1 MSIQLSEHFTYKK
14 LFRFCL
20 PTIAM
25 MLCTSI
31 YGIVDGFFVSNYVG
45 KTAFAAVNLI
55 MPFLMILAC
64 FGFMIGTGGSAL
76 VGKTLGEG
84 KQEKAN
90 RYFTMM
96 VYLTLILG
104 VIMSVLGIIFMRP
117 ISYMLGASE
126 DMIEDCVLYGR
137 IINGFNWAFMLQ
149 YLFQSFFV
157 TAEKPQLGFIVTMA
171 AGVTNMILDALFV
184 AVFRWG
190 IAGAAWASIIGQ
202 CVGGLIPLVYFL
214 RPGPAKRVDAEHAPG
229 TGALG
234 RIFYNDSLLRLTKT
248 RLEARP
254 LIKACLNGSSELM
267 TNISASFVGMLYN
280 FQLLKY
286 AGEDGVAAY
295 GVVMYTQ
302 MIFAAVFLG
311 YTVGTAPIVS
321 YHYGAGH
328 YDELKNMLK
337 KSVVIMAAGG
347 VAMLLLAWTLADP
360 LAGMFVG
367 YDPELREMTKGALTI
382 YAFAFL
388 LFGFNI
394 FASAFFTALNNGGVS
409 AAISFLRTLVFQT
422 LAVLLLPALLG
433 LDGIWWAVTAAEGLA
448 LVVSTA
454 FIVGKRKRYHYL

>member
-14 LFRFCL
+14 LFRCCL

-84 KQEKAN
+84 KREKAN

-96 VYLTLILG
+96 VCLTLTLG
-104 VIMSVLGIIFMRP
+104 VIMSVLGIVFMRP

-126 DMIEDCVLYGR
+126 EMIGDCVLYGR

-157 TAEKPQLGFIVTMA
+157 TAEKPQLGFIVTIA
-171 AGVTNMILDALFV
+171 AGVTNMVLDALFV
-184 AVFRWG
+184 AVFHWG

-202 CVGGLIPLVYFL
+202 CVGGILPLIYFL
-214 RPGPAKRVDAEHAPG
+214 RPNG
-229 TGALG
+229 
-234 RIFYNDSLLRLTKT
+234 SLLRLVKTKI
-248 RLEARP
+248 EARV
-254 LIKACLNGSSELM
+254 LVKACLNGSSELM
-267 TNISASFVGMLYN
+267 TSISASFVGMLYN

-286 AGEDGVAAY
+286 AGENGVAAY

-302 MIFAAVFLG
+302 MIFAAIFLG
-311 YTVGTAPIVS
+311 YTVGTAPIIS

-328 YDELKNMLK
+328 HDELKNMLK
-337 KSVVIMAAGG
+337 KSLVVMAGGG
-347 VAMLLLAWTLADP
+347 VAMLALAWTLAGP

-367 YDPELREMTKGALTI
+367 YDPDLREITKGALTI
-382 YAFAFL
+382 YACAFL

-422 LAVLLLPALLG
+422 LAVLILPVLLG
-433 LDGIWWAVTAAEGLA
+433 LEGIWWAVTAAEGLA
-448 LVVSTA
+448 LVVSAA
-454 FIVGKRKRYHYL
+454 FIVGKRKQYRYL

>member
-1 MSIQLSEHFTYKK
+1 
-14 LFRFCL
+14 
-20 PTIAM
+20 M

-84 KQEKAN
+84 NREKAN

-104 VIMSVLGIIFMRP
+104 VMMSVLGIIFMRP

-126 DMIEDCVLYGR
+126 DMIDDCVLYGR

-149 YLFQSFFV
+149 YLFQSFLV
-157 TAEKPQLGFIVTMA
+157 TAEKPQLGFIVTVS
-171 AGVTNMILDALFV
+171 AGVTNMVLDALFV
-184 AVFRWG
+184 AVFDWG

-202 CVGGLIPLVYFL
+202 CMGGLLPLIYFL
-214 RPGPAKRVDAEHAPG
+214 RPNK
-229 TGALG
+229 
-234 RIFYNDSLLRLTKT
+234 SLLRLTKT

-254 LIKACLNGSSELM
+254 LLKACLNGSSELM

-286 AGEDGVAAY
+286 AGENGVAAY

-302 MIFAAVFLG
+302 MIFAAIFLG
-311 YTVGTAPIVS
+311 YTVGTAPIIS

-328 YDELKNMLK
+328 HDELKNMLK
-337 KSVVIMAAGG
+337 KSVVIMVGGG
-347 VAMLLLAWTLADP
+347 VAMLLLAWTLAGP
-360 LAGMFVG
+360 LAGLFVG
-367 YDPELREMTKGALTI
+367 YDPELQEMTKGALTI
-382 YAFAFL
+382 YAYAFL

-409 AAISFLRTLVFQT
+409 AAIAFLRTLVFQT

-433 LDGIWWAVTAAEGLA
+433 LNGIWWAVTAAEGLA
-448 LVVSTA
+448 LVVSVA
-454 FIVGKRKRYHYL
+454 FIVGKRKQYHYW

>member
-1 MSIQLSEHFTYKK
+1 MNIQLSEHFTYKK

-20 PTIAM
+20 PTVAM
-25 MLCTSI
+25 MLCTSL

-45 KTAFAAVNLI
+45 KTAFASVNLI

-84 KQEKAN
+84 NREKAN

-104 VIMSVLGIIFMRP
+104 VMMSVLGIIFMRP

-126 DMIEDCVLYGR
+126 DMIDDCVLYGR

-149 YLFQSFFV
+149 YLFQSFLV
-157 TAEKPQLGFIVTMA
+157 TAEKPQLGFIVTVS
-171 AGVTNMILDALFV
+171 AGVTNMVLDALFV
-184 AVFRWG
+184 AVFDWG

-202 CVGGLIPLVYFL
+202 CMGGLLPLIYFL
-214 RPGPAKRVDAEHAPG
+214 RPNK
-229 TGALG
+229 
-234 RIFYNDSLLRLTKT
+234 SLLRLTKT

-254 LIKACLNGSSELM
+254 LLKACLNGSSELM

-286 AGEDGVAAY
+286 AGENGVAAY

-302 MIFAAVFLG
+302 MIFAAIFLG
-311 YTVGTAPIVS
+311 YTVGTAPIIS

-328 YDELKNMLK
+328 HDELKNMLK
-337 KSVVIMAAGG
+337 KSVVIMVGGG
-347 VAMLLLAWTLADP
+347 VAMLLLAWTLAGP
-360 LAGMFVG
+360 LAGLFVG
-367 YDPELREMTKGALTI
+367 YDPELQEMTKGALTI
-382 YAFAFL
+382 YAYAFL

-409 AAISFLRTLVFQT
+409 AAIAFLRTLVFQT

-433 LDGIWWAVTAAEGLA
+433 LNGIWWAVTAAEGLA
-448 LVVSTA
+448 LVVSVA
-454 FIVGKRKRYHYL
+454 FIVGKRKQYHYW

>member
-84 KQEKAN
+84 KREKAN

-96 VYLTLILG
+96 VCLTLTLG
-104 VIMSVLGIIFMRP
+104 VIMSVLGIVFMRP

-126 DMIEDCVLYGR
+126 EMIGDCVLYGR

-157 TAEKPQLGFIVTMA
+157 TAEKPQLGFIVTIA
-171 AGVTNMILDALFV
+171 AGVTNMVLDALFV
-184 AVFRWG
+184 AVFHWG

-202 CVGGLIPLVYFL
+202 CVGGILPLIYFL
-214 RPGPAKRVDAEHAPG
+214 RPNG
-229 TGALG
+229 
-234 RIFYNDSLLRLTKT
+234 SLLRLVKTKI
-248 RLEARP
+248 EARV
-254 LIKACLNGSSELM
+254 LVKACLNGSSELM
-267 TNISASFVGMLYN
+267 TSISASFVGMLYN

-286 AGEDGVAAY
+286 AGENGVAAY

-302 MIFAAVFLG
+302 MIFAAIFLG
-311 YTVGTAPIVS
+311 YTVGTAPIIS

-328 YDELKNMLK
+328 HDELKNMLK
-337 KSVVIMAAGG
+337 KSLVVMAGGG
-347 VAMLLLAWTLADP
+347 VAMLALAWTLAGP

-367 YDPELREMTKGALTI
+367 YDPDLREITKGALTI
-382 YAFAFL
+382 YACAFL

-422 LAVLLLPALLG
+422 LAVLILPVLLG
-433 LDGIWWAVTAAEGLA
+433 LEGIWWAVTAAEGLA
-448 LVVSTA
+448 LVVSAA
-454 FIVGKRKRYHYL
+454 FIVGKRKQYRYL

>member
-84 KQEKAN
+84 KREKAN

-96 VYLTLILG
+96 VCLTLTLG
-104 VIMSVLGIIFMRP
+104 VIMSVLGIVFMRP

-126 DMIEDCVLYGR
+126 EMIGDCVLYGR

-157 TAEKPQLGFIVTMA
+157 TAEKPQLGFIVTIA
-171 AGVTNMILDALFV
+171 AGVTNMVLDALFV
-184 AVFRWG
+184 AVFHWG

-202 CVGGLIPLVYFL
+202 CVGGILPLIYFL
-214 RPGPAKRVDAEHAPG
+214 RPNG
-229 TGALG
+229 
-234 RIFYNDSLLRLTKT
+234 SLLRLVKTKI
-248 RLEARP
+248 EARV
-254 LIKACLNGSSELM
+254 LVKACLNGSSELM
-267 TNISASFVGMLYN
+267 TSISASFVGMLYN

-286 AGEDGVAAY
+286 AGENGVAAY

-302 MIFAAVFLG
+302 MIFAAIFLG
-311 YTVGTAPIVS
+311 YTVGTAPIIS

-328 YDELKNMLK
+328 HDELKNMLK
-337 KSVVIMAAGG
+337 KSLVVMAGGG
-347 VAMLLLAWTLADP
+347 VAMLALAWTLAGP
-360 LAGMFVG
+360 LASMFVG
-367 YDPELREMTKGALTI
+367 YDPALREITKGALTI
-382 YAFAFL
+382 YACAFL

-422 LAVLLLPALLG
+422 LAVLILPVLLG
-433 LDGIWWAVTAAEGLA
+433 LEGIWWAVTAAEGLA
-448 LVVSTA
+448 LVVSAA
-454 FIVGKRKRYHYL
+454 FIVGKRKQYRYL

>member
-84 KQEKAN
+84 NREKAN

-104 VIMSVLGIIFMRP
+104 VMMSVLGIIFMRP

-149 YLFQSFFV
+149 YLFQSFLV
-157 TAEKPQLGFIVTMA
+157 TAEKPQLGFIVTVS
-171 AGVTNMILDALFV
+171 AGVTNMVLDALFV
-184 AVFRWG
+184 AVFDWG

-202 CVGGLIPLVYFL
+202 CMGGLLPLIYFL
-214 RPGPAKRVDAEHAPG
+214 RPNK
-229 TGALG
+229 
-234 RIFYNDSLLRLTKT
+234 SLLRLTKT

-254 LIKACLNGSSELM
+254 LLKACLNGSSELM

-286 AGEDGVAAY
+286 AGENGVAAY

-302 MIFAAVFLG
+302 MIFAAIFLG
-311 YTVGTAPIVS
+311 YTVGTAPVIS

-328 YDELKNMLK
+328 HDELKNMLK
-337 KSVVIMAAGG
+337 KSVVIMVGGG
-347 VAMLLLAWTLADP
+347 VAMLLLAWTLAGP
-360 LAGMFVG
+360 LAGLFVG
-367 YDPELREMTKGALTI
+367 YDPELQEMTKGALTI
-382 YAFAFL
+382 YAYAFL

-409 AAISFLRTLVFQT
+409 AAIAFLRTLVFQT

-433 LDGIWWAVTAAEGLA
+433 LKGIWWAVTAAEGLA
-448 LVVSTA
+448 LVVSVA
-454 FIVGKRKRYHYL
+454 FIIGKRKQYHYW

>member
-84 KQEKAN
+84 KREKAN

-96 VYLTLILG
+96 VCLTLTLG
-104 VIMSVLGIIFMRP
+104 VIMSVLGIVFMRP

-126 DMIEDCVLYGR
+126 EMIGDCVLYGR

-157 TAEKPQLGFIVTMA
+157 TAEKPQLGFIVTIA
-171 AGVTNMILDALFV
+171 AGVTNMVLDALFV
-184 AVFRWG
+184 AVFHWG

-202 CVGGLIPLVYFL
+202 CVGGILPLIYFL
-214 RPGPAKRVDAEHAPG
+214 RPNG
-229 TGALG
+229 
-234 RIFYNDSLLRLTKT
+234 SLLRLVKT
-248 RLEARP
+248 RIEARV
-254 LIKACLNGSSELM
+254 LVKACLNGSSELM
-267 TNISASFVGMLYN
+267 TSISASFVGMLYN

-286 AGEDGVAAY
+286 AGENGVAAY

-302 MIFAAVFLG
+302 MIFAAIFLG
-311 YTVGTAPIVS
+311 YTVGTAPIIS

-328 YDELKNMLK
+328 HDELKNMLK
-337 KSVVIMAAGG
+337 KSLVVMAGGG
-347 VAMLLLAWTLADP
+347 VAMLALAWTLAGP

-367 YDPELREMTKGALTI
+367 YDPDLREITKGALTI
-382 YAFAFL
+382 YACAFL

-422 LAVLLLPALLG
+422 LAVLILPVLLG
-433 LDGIWWAVTAAEGLA
+433 LEGIWWAVTAAEGLA
-448 LVVSTA
+448 LVVSAA
-454 FIVGKRKRYHYL
+454 FIVGKRKQYRYL

>member
-1 MSIQLSEHFTYKK
+1 MNIQLSEHFTYKK
-14 LFRFCL
+14 LFHFCL

-84 KQEKAN
+84 NREKAN

-104 VIMSVLGIIFMRP
+104 VMMSVLGIIFMRP

-137 IINGFNWAFMLQ
+137 IINGFNWAFMFQ
-149 YLFQSFFV
+149 YLFQSFLV
-157 TAEKPQLGFIVTMA
+157 TAEKPQLGFIVTVS
-171 AGVTNMILDALFV
+171 AGVTNMVLDALFV
-184 AVFRWG
+184 AVFDWG

-202 CVGGLIPLVYFL
+202 CVGGLLPLIYFL
-214 RPGPAKRVDAEHAPG
+214 RP
-229 TGALG
+229 
-234 RIFYNDSLLRLTKT
+234 NSSLLRLTKT

-254 LIKACLNGSSELM
+254 LLKACLNGSSELM

-286 AGEDGVAAY
+286 AGENGVAAY

-302 MIFAAVFLG
+302 MIFAAIFLG
-311 YTVGTAPIVS
+311 YTVGTAPIIS

-328 YDELKNMLK
+328 HDELKNMLK
-337 KSVVIMAAGG
+337 KSVVIMVGGG
-347 VAMLLLAWTLADP
+347 VAMLLLAWTLAGP
-360 LAGMFVG
+360 LAGLFVG
-367 YDPELREMTKGALTI
+367 YDPELQEMTKGALTI
-382 YAFAFL
+382 YAYAFL

-409 AAISFLRTLVFQT
+409 AAIAFLRTLVFQT

-433 LDGIWWAVTAAEGLA
+433 LNGIWWAVTAAEGLA
-448 LVVSTA
+448 LVVSIA
-454 FIVGKRKRYHYL
+454 FIVGKRKQYHYW

>member
-84 KQEKAN
+84 KREKAN

-96 VYLTLILG
+96 VCLTLTLG
-104 VIMSVLGIIFMRP
+104 VIMSVLGIVFMRP

-126 DMIEDCVLYGR
+126 EMIGDCVLYGR

-157 TAEKPQLGFIVTMA
+157 TAEKPQLGFIVTIA
-171 AGVTNMILDALFV
+171 AGVTNMVLDALFV

-202 CVGGLIPLVYFL
+202 CVGGILPLIYFL
-214 RPGPAKRVDAEHAPG
+214 RPNG
-229 TGALG
+229 
-234 RIFYNDSLLRLTKT
+234 SLLRLVKT
-248 RLEARP
+248 RIEARV
-254 LIKACLNGSSELM
+254 LVKACLNGSSELM
-267 TNISASFVGMLYN
+267 TSISASFVGMLYN

-286 AGEDGVAAY
+286 AGENGVAAY

-302 MIFAAVFLG
+302 MIFAAIFLG
-311 YTVGTAPIVS
+311 YTVGTAPIIS

-328 YDELKNMLK
+328 HDELKNMLK
-337 KSVVIMAAGG
+337 KSLVVMAGGG
-347 VAMLLLAWTLADP
+347 VAMLALAWTLAGP

-367 YDPELREMTKGALTI
+367 YDPDLREITKGALTI
-382 YAFAFL
+382 YACAFL

-422 LAVLLLPALLG
+422 LAVLILPVLLG
-433 LDGIWWAVTAAEGLA
+433 LEGIWWAVTAAEGLA
-448 LVVSTA
+448 LVVSAA
-454 FIVGKRKRYHYL
+454 FIVGKRKQYRYL